1 MSGNS
6 CLIAVLTLKDI
17 KRVVRINCHFHQE
30 EFMPFKRNGNWYAG
44 YFFINE
50 VDLSKFVCLRWIF
63 TCLDASRGVI
73 RYIDAIIYLISR
85 ISEHTCDILNVF
97 FWMKKRYLRSSAR
110 PSVAWHWMSRE
121 SSPGTYGS
129 NWWRVPS
136 ALTVYTFQDDPHYS
150 DSPDDK
156 TDSLKKNQSS
166 WWHCSAKNRTHM
178 YATKTCDW
186 RIDPESIISP
196 KKTCAVGTEAKGILS
211 TEIHRELW
219 NWPSELSWIVSKFVF
234 DILRMRS

>member
-156 TDSLKKNQSS
+156 TDSLKKT
-166 WWHCSAKNRTHM
+166 NRPDGTAPRRTGHTCTPQKH
-178 YATKTCDW
+178 ATG
-186 RIDPESIISP
+186 ESIPSP
-196 KKTCAVGTEAKGILS
+196 LYHRRRLAQLAPRPRAFYRQRFIENSETDHLS
-211 TEIHRELW
+211 
-219 NWPSELSWIVSKFVF
+219 
-234 DILRMRS
+234 